1 MSINYE
7 IWGEPSTW
15 LNSPIMGGQTG
26 TLSEILKISNPKCPD
41 FDTESNP
48 TRLVSGITSGRITAN
63 EPLDLTICPCGQDE
77 KVSAFGKLAI
87 FNEDGALSTTPR
99 VVERTSPVNWFMYDQ
114 RLDTD
119 RQVAPFKIWKDWD
132 WSTYNGMRYDQWSPS
147 ATTNYKNPNL
157 YISPYTFWYTR
168 SLLLSIQVA
177 CLNSASASGVDF
189 TWRTL
194 DDWKNNYSNQS
205 ICGIRC
211 FTRGVNS
218 YNTSTNTIEYIN
230 TGLSQYNFAGKVG
243 LLDPIPDI
251 KNNGVITDTT
261 FYSFLHYGNSGR
273 ALYLFM
279 PNSSISAGHGLA
291 ILPAWE
297 MFDGQ
302 TINKVGNSS
311 YGYTYYYSIPYSDD
325 TYEKIMKMIACF
337 GCYFTPSGK
346 TSFPYAMTDS
356 DLCLPIIDD
365 NGIAHG
371 EYTRG
376 ADNVN
381 NDLYDL
387 ESIRDKEYDPT
398 KPPAPT
404 PSSDPMLPTSLS
416 WSLASSGTGVW
427 ALTSSDIRVIWNDIF
442 NDDIKLKNFGNEP
455 LNAILSLEW
464 TPFKWGPELESP
476 IVLGSTD
483 VNPIHIYPIINSPSE
498 AEAHGYGTMKF
509 QFDKNF
515 YNARYMQARLF
526 LPFYGYYELP
536 AAQLLSSELR
546 IDFYYNIPDELGVYI
561 ISYDNVIYDYAECD
575 CKIEIPLTGSHAAAI
590 KANKRSEALT
600 IATQVASLVAT
611 TVSAGVG
618 AWGSFNIAAGLGAG
632 ASAGAIPV
640 LGEQGAAAW
649 GSQLAG
655 MTKTLGFVSQGAKAA
670 SGAING
676 GVNIANTVHNARAE
690 RAALKTNLPYHGSAL
705 QTTFLHMSMKP
716 YVQIFKNAI
725 MVGLDR
731 SSNGVD
737 QTLSGNT
744 EAQYKLKV
752 GHACDVWTTISAM
765 PENSLLQAT
774 GIADSTVVNMELS
787 EVQEL
792 NGILQSGFFK

>member
-15 LNSPIMGGQTG
+15 IAAPYTGGETG
-26 TLSEILKISNPKCPD
+26 QLAESLKITGPKCPD
-41 FDTESNP
+41 FGTESNK
-48 TRLVSGITSGRITAN
+48 TRLNSGITAGRITAN

-77 KVSAFGKLAI
+77 KVSAYGKLAI
-87 FNEDGALSTTPR
+87 FNENGDGSLTPR
-99 VVERTSPVNWFMYDQ
+99 VVERDGPCNWFMFDQYESYDIEKMVIK
-114 RLDTD
+114 RNYSYSSS
-119 RQVAPFKIWKDWD
+119 R
-132 WSTYNGMRYDQWSPS
+132 GMKFDQWSPNAVINS
-147 ATTNYKNPNL
+147 YNNNG
-157 YISPYTFWYTR
+157 YISPFVSWYTR
-168 SLLLSIQVA
+168 SLVLAIQVKA
-177 CLNSASASGVDF
+177 FTSAGNSGTNGGWIS
-189 TWRTL
+189 L
-194 DDWKNNYSNQS
+194 DSWKNSYSNEN
-205 ICGIRC
+205 ICGIR
-211 FTRGVNS
+211 FITMPINSLNSQTMTLS
-218 YNTSTNTIEYIN
+218 YNNSSPT
-230 TGLSQYNFAGKVG
+230 QDQHAGKIAI
-243 LLDPIPDI
+243 LDTIPGI
-251 KNNGVITDTT
+251 NNNGTPTDTT
-261 FYSFLHYGNSGR
+261 FYSFFQTSDRGREGVIFDETYGSGNTTN
-273 ALYLFM
+273 LC
-279 PNSSISAGHGLA
+279 
-291 ILPAWE
+291 ILPCWE
-297 MFDGQ
+297 YFDGQ
-302 TINKVGNSS
+302 EIKRGGNSS
-311 YGYTYYYSIPYSDD
+311 WGYYYYYSIPYSDD

-356 DLCLPIIDD
+356 DLCLPIVDD
-365 NGIAHG
+365 NGITHG

-376 ADNVN
+376 VDNVN

-387 ESIRDKEYDPT
+387 DGIRDKEYDPT

-404 PSSDPMLPTSLS
+404 PSGDPMLPTSLS

-483 VNPIHIYPIINSPSE
+483 VNPIHTYPIINAPSE

-640 LGEQGAAAW
+640 LGEAGAAAW

-670 SGAING
+670 SGAISG